1 MREAVLNN
9 LLENGEIE
17 NICSEYGEQ
26 GYTLEQNK
34 KAILFANWNNFDKY
48 PNFMEWIEE
57 NYEIEWSDEWIID
70 YNESKAYRTSP
81 NSYGWQQQ
89 VRITDCGELIT
100 PDSDIKDWIDYCV
113 MTDYKQQARCLP
125 DFIDEELLIEE
136 GFKLILEDNANGWY
150 GRADDPNE
158 IAENVFNETNYTE
171 ILFVLDSVGQFEV
184 SFSVY
189 VGITPL
195 IK

>member
-9 LLENGEIE
+9 LLENCEIE

-26 GYTLEQNK
+26 GYTLEEDK

-48 PNFMEWIEE
+48 PNFMKWLEK

-70 YNESKAYRTSP
+70 YNNYKAYRTQP

-89 VRITDCGELIT
+89 FRITDCGELIT
-100 PDSDIKDWIDYCV
+100 PDSDIEDWIDYCV

-125 DFIDEELLIEE
+125 DFIEEGLLIEE
-136 GFKLILEDNANGWY
+136 GFKLISEDNANGWY

-158 IAENVFNETNYTE
+158 IAENVFNETEYTE
-171 ILFVLDSVGQFEV
+171 IIFVLDSVGQFEI

-189 VGITPL
+189 AR
-195 IK
+195 